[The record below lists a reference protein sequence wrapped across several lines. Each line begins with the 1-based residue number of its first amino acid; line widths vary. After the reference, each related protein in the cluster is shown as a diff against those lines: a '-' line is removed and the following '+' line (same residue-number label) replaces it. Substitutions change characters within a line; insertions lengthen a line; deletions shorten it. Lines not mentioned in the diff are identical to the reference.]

1 MEAISTTLDYA
12 YTTTV
17 WDYHGLLGAL
27 QKIVPEAHIAG
38 GAVRDTILHKP
49 IADIDVF
56 VKDEHLEQAAAF
68 LCSHGYKK
76 VGAWRERYLFSDPL
90 FSPSPMTRHAKFEKA
105 GKTLPI
111 SLVEAGEPLP
121 ISLVGVLPEFANPKD
136 NIGRFDFGICQA
148 AFVNFKIIQTA
159 EFEQD
164 AKAKTFTLL
173 YAGHRGQFALS
184 MHRFRKITANRYKDW
199 SLVIPGKFAWH
210 MRGAFPRLGDGE
222 PYQYQDVEDGLPTE
236 PPAEASAA

>member
-1 MEAISTTLDYA
+1 MDAISTTFDYA
-12 YTTTV
+12 YTMTMC
-17 WDYHGLLGAL
+17 DYYRLLDAL

-68 LCSHGYKK
+68 PCSDGYKK
-76 VGAWRERYLFSDPL
+76 VGAWRERYLFSL
-90 FSPSPMTRHAKFEKA
+90 LPMTRHAKFEKA

-111 SLVEAGEPLP
+111 SLV
-121 ISLVGVLPEFANPKD
+121 GVLPDFANPKD
-136 NIGRFDFGICQA
+136 NIGRFDFGICLA
-148 AFVNFKIIQTA
+148 AFVNGEIIHTA

-173 YAGHRGQFALS
+173 YADHRGQFALS
-184 MHRFRKITANRYKDW
+184 MHRFRKITASRYNDW
-199 SLVIPGKFAWH
+199 SLVIPGKFAAH
-210 MRGAFPRLGDGE
+210 MKGAFPRLMDGE
-222 PYQYQDVEDGLPTE
+222 PYQYQEQDVEDGLPTE
-236 PPAEASAA
+236 PPEASAA